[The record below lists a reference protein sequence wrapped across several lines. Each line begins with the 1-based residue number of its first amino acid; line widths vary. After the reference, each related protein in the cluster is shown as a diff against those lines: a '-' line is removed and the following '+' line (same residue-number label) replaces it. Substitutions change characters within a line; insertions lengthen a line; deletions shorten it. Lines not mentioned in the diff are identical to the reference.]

1 MYSDNS
7 TVYCTLYSTVY
18 RTMNVQELLLRYD
31 LSSRAA
37 LYTRLKVLG
46 FELAKDENEK
56 AFATP
61 EQLVHLDQLHE
72 HIKAGKKM
80 STFVRPSQVDVVSAK
95 TVQSSV
101 HSTEQKKAKKGL
113 LTEQPTV
120 QGANAEV
127 LLESLVWAIIN
138 NINPAKS
145 SLQKHRDLKECEQEK
160 WLLTTKEVEEIVGR
174 KPRKLKGENYCVIG
188 GWKFVA
194 KGRSGNQTL
203 WGVEQLKL

>member
-1 MYSDNS
+1 
-7 TVYCTLYSTVY
+7 
-18 RTMNVQELLLRYD
+18 MNVQDLLLRYD
-31 LSSRAA
+31 LSSRAT

-46 FELAKDENEK
+46 FELAKDDNEK

-127 LLESLVWAIIN
+127 LLESLVGVIIN
-138 NINPAKS
+138 NLNPPKNPLEKNRA
-145 SLQKHRDLKECEQEK
+145 LKECEQEN
-160 WLLTTKEVEEIVGR
+160 WLLTTKEIEEIVGR
-174 KPRKLKGENYCVIG
+174 KPRKMKGENYCVIG

-203 WGVEQLKL
+203 WGVEKLEL

>member
-1 MYSDNS
+1 
-7 TVYCTLYSTVY
+7 
-18 RTMNVQELLLRYD
+18 MNVQELLLRYD
-31 LSSRAA
+31 LSSRAT

-46 FELAKDENEK
+46 FELAKDDNEK

-120 QGANAEV
+120 QSANAEV
-127 LLESLVWAIIN
+127 LLESLVGVIIN
-138 NINPAKS
+138 NLNPPKNPLEKNRA
-145 SLQKHRDLKECEQEK
+145 LKECEQK
-160 WLLTTKEVEEIVGR
+160 NWLLTTKEIEEIVGR
-174 KPRKLKGENYCVIG
+174 KPRKNQGESYCIIG
-188 GWKFVA
+188 GWKFIA
-194 KGRSGNQTL
+194 KGKSGNQTL